1 MERDIIKLWRNCG
14 AGYYKLV
21 EKVAQL
27 CYVQKCRLG
36 RVWHISIRIIVLSIV
51 GAGYA
56 FTYDVMML
64 LLLVMLRL
72 MIMDGA
78 DGNIQ

>member
-1 MERDIIKLWRNCG
+1 MG
-14 AGYYKLV
+14 
-21 EKVAQL
+21 
-27 CYVQKCRLG
+27 
-36 RVWHISIRIIVLSIV
+36 IIVLSIV